1 MNCSICC
8 LKTCVTVYC
17 HALIV
22 HRFPRPQISFNHCV
36 FIIKGFLHFVY
47 HFTLITSWKCLGI
60 HIHRKLKSLQNTAY
74 TKQQDISIN
83 EISMRYM
90 SFFIV
95 SFCIQRFTC
104 GFFNYCILFLIYI
117 LFIIFIHYYYNN
129 ISSLLSLHFNNAMW
143 KCCNSSL
150 FTFYLR
156 SYSINRFPYLLLK
169 PCVSSKTFL

>member
-1 MNCSICC
+1 
-8 LKTCVTVYC
+8 
-17 HALIV
+17 
-22 HRFPRPQISFNHCV
+22 
-36 FIIKGFLHFVY
+36 
-47 HFTLITSWKCLGI
+47 
-60 HIHRKLKSLQNTAY
+60 
-74 TKQQDISIN
+74 
-83 EISMRYM
+83 MRYM

-117 LFIIFIHYYYNN
+117 LFIIFICYYYNN
-129 ISSLLSLHFNNAMW
+129 ISSLLSLHFN

-169 PCVSSKTFL
+169 PFVSSKTFLQHFTKITNKNGLLFSLANFRFTLIKNCSTAVYMLQLIKIRLTMVHFPGETLYFP